1 MKYEVN
7 EALEV
12 CLGICLNQQITK
24 FQALWKK
31 FKWRRW
37 FLQLK
42 QGTARIKVLIEVILE
57 ILESVSEIS
66 EIQEID
72 KADEIESDRAQEE
85 DI

>member
-31 FKWRRW
+31 FKFRKW
-37 FLQLK
+37 FLQLRES
-42 QGTARIKVLIEVILE
+42 TVRIKVRL
-57 ILESVSEIS
+57 
-66 EIQEID
+66 D
-72 KADEIESDRAQEE
+72 
-85 DI
+85 